1 MGKFDIIKS
10 KEFSKKSHYMGKV
23 WQNQTSNFLV
33 DEMKL
38 DEMPE
43 TVKRGTSYRIAL
55 LIELI

>member
-1 MGKFDIIKS
+1 
-10 KEFSKKSHYMGKV
+10 MGKV

-43 TVKRGTSYRIAL
+43 IVKRGTSYRINMLIMAL
-55 LIELI
+55 